1 MSRRGM
7 SLPVPS
13 SMSAPVLLG
22 VAVLAAGGLPSP
34 RTVDVYAPRPS
45 VDSPGWAD
53 LRLNTGAEVHA
64 WAAQFGQPAQ
74 IKITDEYVRTRVRN
88 VPVAG
93 LDADVS
99 AIDYLD
105 DQADVDARDRAA
117 DIGDLAAARL
127 AGAVV

>member
-7 SLPVPS
+7 SLPVS
-13 SMSAPVLLG
+13 SSTSAPVLL
-22 VAVLAAGGLPSP
+22 AIAILAAGGLPSP
-34 RTVDVYAPRPS
+34 RTVDVFAPRAS
-45 VDSPGWAD
+45 ISSAWAD

-64 WAAQFGQPAQ
+64 WAGKFGQPAE
-74 IKITDEYVRTRVRN
+74 ITITDEYVRTRVRN

-99 AIDYLD
+99 ALDYLD

-117 DIGDLAAARL
+117 DVADLAAARL